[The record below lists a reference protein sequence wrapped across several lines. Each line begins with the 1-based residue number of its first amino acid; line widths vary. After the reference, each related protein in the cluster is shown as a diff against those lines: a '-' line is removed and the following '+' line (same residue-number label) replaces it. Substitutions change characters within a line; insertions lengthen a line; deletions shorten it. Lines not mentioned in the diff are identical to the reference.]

1 MIRSNPSEIIIALQ
15 ENCNSP
21 QKVELI
27 ATPPPGVDLYKL
39 ARLGDVM
46 NEINAGTLS
55 LAEGDATPG
64 MQQSFQ
70 MFVVAATIFAGIL
83 IGTTKVRP
91 EKTL

>member
-15 ENCNSP
+15 ENSNSP

-27 ATPPPGVDLYKL
+27 ATPPPGVDLDKL

-55 LAEGDATPG
+55 LAEGDATLG
-64 MQQSFQ
+64 MQQFFQ

-83 IGTTKVRP
+83 IGTTIVRS
-91 EKTL
+91 ETNL